1 MTSAGHRSHRE
12 QRATPC
18 HRMCVVCRDSCA
30 GRVGAP
36 ARQTNS
42 FRNSKLSVSLS
53 SYVDIPWRADCVVPS
68 CSRSQSFFQAGH
80 RIRPPPALRS
90 TKTMVRSPLRSFA
103 LTYLPMSGSPPARR
117 TGADLICG
125 TPSAPQSAWS
135 KCLASS
141 LMHAT
146 RFSLPICIAG

>member
-68 CSRSQSFFQAGH
+68 CSRSQSFSGLVFL
-80 RIRPPPALRS
+80 RPAW
-90 TKTMVRSPLRSFA
+90 
-103 LTYLPMSGSPPARR
+103 ARPGADPIGR
-117 TGADLICG
+117 TGREHGMFGSVPYG
-125 TPSAPQSAWS
+125 TPQRTVFKWYIVFAP
-135 KCLASS
+135 S
-141 LMHAT
+141 L
-146 RFSLPICIAG
+146 S